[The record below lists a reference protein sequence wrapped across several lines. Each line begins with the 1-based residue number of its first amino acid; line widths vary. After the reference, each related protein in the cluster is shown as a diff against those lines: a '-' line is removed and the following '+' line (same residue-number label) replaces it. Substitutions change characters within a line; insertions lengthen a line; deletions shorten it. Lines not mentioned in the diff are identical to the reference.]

1 MDPKMADVDDIV
13 VVARRVEVD
22 KTAQQV
28 VVEVEEVEEE
38 KVTHM
43 LCQVV
48 TVGEKR

>member
-28 VVEVEEVEEE
+28 VVEVEEE